1 MIPTEQVILAAISL
15 ISTVVTLTIGTWAY
29 RVKREADARVKE
41 TEASLIKANAALEEI
56 KSDANAMSSVMAAL
70 DKQVEINRQQAARD
84 KRWRRILR
92 VEREARRQGYNTIR
106 AVQNDT
112 NTGLVN
118 LYNAVQ
124 KQPDIIVQKIVA
136 TLPPVFTS
144 IMEQTK
150 AAYQEEMKTLVGELG
165 DVLRQKLALD
175 RFAYETTRFPAAD
188 DPEWRDEWITP
199 LTPDLILYRG
209 PFFDSDA
216 QLRKSCAQINPAG
229 EQVKLIT
236 GRFPDWLI
244 VKKREKSDDG
254 DMECWGYL
262 PAHRVKVGREETISS
277 ENVTP

>member
-92 VEREARRQGYNTIR
+92 EEREARRQGYNTIR

-112 NTGLVN
+112 NTVLTN

-124 KQPDIIVQKIVA
+124 TQPDAIVEKLSA
-136 TLPPVFTS
+136 TLPPFFVGL
-144 IMEQTK
+144 MEQTRQ
-150 AAYQEEMKTLVGELG
+150 AYREEMKTLVGELG

-175 RFAYETTRFPAAD
+175 RFAYETERFPAAD
-188 DPEWRDEWITP
+188 DPDWRDEWITP